1 MPYQTVTIVTSSAAT
16 QSAPVILDWRNG
28 APTTAIMYAST
39 VAASSGPFSLQF
51 TLDDP
56 NLIGGSSLA
65 KWSTL
70 SSQGFTAYS
79 SGATPLVHS
88 ASAIAI
94 SEGVMYTILT
104 PVAALRLSSTTGIT
118 GAATLK
124 VIQGE
129 L

>member
-1 MPYQTVTIVTSSAAT
+1 MPYQTVTIVTSSAASN
-16 QSAPVILDWRNG
+16 SAVVSLDWRNG
-28 APTTAIMYAST
+28 QPTTAIMYAST

-56 NLIGGSSLA
+56 NLVGGSSLA

-79 SGATPLVHS
+79 SGVTGLIHS

-104 PVAALRLSSTTGIT
+104 PVAALRLASTTGIT
-118 GAATLK
+118 GSAILK

-129 L
+129 I

>member
-1 MPYQTVTIVTSSAAT
+1 MPYQTVTIVTSSAA
-16 QSAPVILDWRNG
+16 SNSVPVMMDWRVGNP
-28 APTTAIMYAST
+28 ATAIMYAST

-70 SSQGFTAYS
+70 SSQGFAAYS

-94 SEGVMYTILT
+94 SEGIMYTIMT
-104 PVAALRLSSTTGIT
+104 PVAALRLSSSTGVT
-118 GAATLK
+118 GSAILK

>member
-1 MPYQTVTIVTSSAAT
+1 MPYQTVTITTSSAASN
-16 QSAPVILDWRNG
+16 SAVVALDWRNG
-28 APTTAIMYAST
+28 QPTTAIMYAST

-56 NLIGGSSLA
+56 NLVVGGSSLA

-70 SSQGFTAYS
+70 SSQGFATYS
-79 SGATPLVHS
+79 SGVTGLVH
-88 ASAIAI
+88 I
-94 SEGVMYTILT
+94 STSFPVDGVMYTILT
-104 PVAALRLSSTTGIT
+104 PVAALRLASTTGIT

-129 L
+129 I